1 MRAAFRR
8 PSRFVFLIPF
18 QLMALPRLLVQKN
31 SRREFTHWPT
41 RKKRTSPGRE
51 FIFGTRPTVNFFLV
65 RRTKEKRAKINTK
78 EEHVDPNEWV
88 RPRIQVK
95 ESTSLSIAS
104 APTIR
109 RRRRCESRGVAS
121 GPDRTKE
128 KEKKN
133 RER

>member
-31 SRREFTHWPT
+31 SR
-41 RKKRTSPGRE
+41 RE